1 MARSSYCCTSWR
13 APLLK
18 VYFSFHYERD
28 VWRAAIVRNSQ
39 RFRKESTVVDRF
51 LDAVDWEQVRRT
63 SDTVIRRWINEQLQ
77 NTSVTVVLI
86 GAETS
91 ARYWVRYE
99 IEQSIKLGKGLLGV
113 RIHAIKDSSG
123 SSDLEGLNPL
133 ASCYQVYDWFPD
145 NGYANLGKWIEDAAR
160 AAGR

>member
-1 MARSSYCCTSWR
+1 M
-13 APLLK
+13 LN

-39 RFRKESTVVDRF
+39 RFRKDSTAVDRF

-91 ARYWVRYE
+91 SRLWVRYE

-123 SSDLEGLNPL
+123 SSDLEGPNPL

-145 NGYANLGKWIEDAAR
+145 NGYANLGKWIEQAAR

>member
-1 MARSSYCCTSWR
+1 M
-13 APLLK
+13 LN

-39 RFRKESTVVDRF
+39 RFRKDFTAVDRF

-91 ARYWVRYE
+91 SRLWVRYE

-123 SSDLEGLNPL
+123 SFDLEGPNPL